1 MLDVIVSL
9 HALLLGWYLMPR
21 LVRLFHP
28 LVFSFQKSLTLVWPA
43 FAKKFPSL
51 RPPTPNGIPHWLR
64 MEGFPKI
71 GWRRISAEEVG
82 SDLHKPGLALS

>member
-43 FAKKFPSL
+43 FAKEFPSL
-51 RPPTPNGIPHWLR
+51 RPPTPSGIPHWLR